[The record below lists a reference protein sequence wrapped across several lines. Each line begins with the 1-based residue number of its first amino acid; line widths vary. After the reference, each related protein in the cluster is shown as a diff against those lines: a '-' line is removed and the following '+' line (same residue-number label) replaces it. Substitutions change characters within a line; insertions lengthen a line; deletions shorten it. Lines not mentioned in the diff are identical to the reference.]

1 MTSTMERSIRYL
13 LGYRASSMMA
23 KRDEE
28 GKDGGGESAKSSPSS
43 TSNEGNR
50 LELTDNVGPLLG
62 HVNEISSRSVGE
74 LDGVDGSLRS
84 DDIGDVRDG
93 GSRGGS
99 EVEDLLSG
107 GDVDLVETS
116 EDTSGKLGSER
127 VPDSV
132 LGLGLH
138 TILSGGGD
146 GDSLGGGKRRGG
158 RKEGRE
164 GRREKGQLERKVEL

>member
-1 MTSTMERSIRYL
+1 MRGEGEEASQRSST
-13 LGYRASSMMA
+13 
-23 KRDEE
+23 
-28 GKDGGGESAKSSPSS
+28 S
-43 TSNEGNR
+43 TSNEANR

-62 HVNEISSRSVGE
+62 HVDQISSRSVGE

-84 DDIGDVRDG
+84 DNIGDVRDG

-138 TILSGGGD
+138 TVLSGGGD
-146 GDSLGGGKRRGG
+146 GDSL
-158 RKEGRE
+158 
-164 GRREKGQLERKVEL
+164 